1 MLIYGIEAAQLEAKG
16 RAGALF
22 AIIYAKLTKKAPP
35 LFSRLLN
42 EIVFYLYIF
51 LIKLFFF

>member
-35 LFSRLLN
+35 LFSRILKWN
-42 EIVFYLYIF
+42 GI
-51 LIKLFFF
+51 LFVYFSN